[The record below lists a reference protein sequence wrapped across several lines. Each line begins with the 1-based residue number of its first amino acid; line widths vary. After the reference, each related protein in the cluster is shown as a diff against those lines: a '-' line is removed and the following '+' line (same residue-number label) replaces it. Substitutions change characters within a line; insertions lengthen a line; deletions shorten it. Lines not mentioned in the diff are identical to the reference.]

1 MSRSVVAASL
11 LALTLAFGTG
21 SAWAQSSSPAEF
33 GKAGPVSFGLGAGVS
48 VPVSN
53 ASDVFK
59 NGWVGHGFVRLNE
72 TGLPMNI
79 RMDFTFHSFDLDEAQ
94 VGMPGTQSIFAGL
107 GDLEFELLH
116 SGMIRPY
123 IIAGIGAYFIN
134 METKGPL
141 GGNTSDTSMGINGG
155 AGVRIR
161 LGGTLLGYMEARV
174 DNIYSDQGVINP
186 DNIQLVP
193 VTFGVVF

>member
-1 MSRSVVAASL
+1 MFRSVVAASL
-11 LALTLAFGTG
+11 LAFTIAFGAGT
-21 SAWAQSSSPAEF
+21 ARAQGASPEEF
-33 GKAGPVSFGLGAGVS
+33 GSVGPVSFGLGAGVS

-59 NGWVGHGFVRLNE
+59 NGWVGHGFVRLND
-72 TGLPMNI
+72 TGLPLRV
-79 RMDFTFHSFDLDEAQ
+79 RMDFTFHSFDLDEAE
-94 VGMPGTQSIFAGL
+94 VGVPGTQSIFAGL
-107 GDLEFELLH
+107 GDVEFELLH

-123 IIAGIGAYFIN
+123 LIAGLGAYFIN
-134 METKGPL
+134 LETKGAL
-141 GGNTSDTSMGINGG
+141 GAKTSDTSMGINGG

-161 LGGTLLGYMEARV
+161 LAGTLLGYVEARV

-186 DNIQLVP
+186 DNIQLIP